1 MSVELE
7 FKIQRLK
14 RCFIAGAIWLKS
26 ACLFHSSTA
35 AAGQNVTENSK
46 TVQITGQCSAA
57 LSELIAQSSSRITL
71 GQWTKHCNV
80 SNGCRKSMNY
90 HEAILGAQ
98 IIVVSS
104 PQAISPLRKVTLA
117 GGPVNATEFRKV
129 DMDWTSGPS
138 NSQECSFYP
147 RFSAV
152 PRSGMCNL

>member
-1 MSVELE
+1 MTIELK
-7 FKIQRLK
+7 FKIQILK
-14 RCFIAGAIWLKS
+14 RYFIAGVIWLSS
-26 ACLFHSSTA
+26 ACLFHSSPA
-35 AAGQNVTENSK
+35 VAGQNVTENSK
-46 TVQITGQCSAA
+46 AARIAGQCSTA
-57 LSELIAQSSSRITL
+57 LSELIAQFSGRITL

-80 SNGCRKSMNY
+80 SNGCRKLMNY
-90 HEAILGAQ
+90 REAILGAQ

-117 GGPVNATEFRKV
+117 GGPVNATRVRKV